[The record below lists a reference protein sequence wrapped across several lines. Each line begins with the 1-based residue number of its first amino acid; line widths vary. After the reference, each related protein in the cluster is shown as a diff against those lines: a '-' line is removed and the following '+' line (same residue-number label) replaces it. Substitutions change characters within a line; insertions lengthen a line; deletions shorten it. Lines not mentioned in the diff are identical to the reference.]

1 VIARP
6 ARVGLNPKSQPQR
19 IFGESACSH
28 SKNWNK
34 VERFGT
40 GIAYNESRICDQ
52 AGRTGRWATKTGI
65 RARNRN
71 PHNLRG
77 AGHMQRVAILVD
89 GWNLLKAADRL
100 KRRVN
105 LAELAHAALAHG
117 PDRYIAF
124 QRFYIGPNSG
134 FGTTQRVERLAD
146 QVRSLGYEWVQ
157 CSTEGAYPKTVV
169 DAHIIMD
176 ILTWSYCHS
185 VDVIALYSGDGDYAE
200 AAR

>member
-1 VIARP
+1 
-6 ARVGLNPKSQPQR
+6 
-19 IFGESACSH
+19 
-28 SKNWNK
+28 
-34 VERFGT
+34 
-40 GIAYNESRICDQ
+40 
-52 AGRTGRWATKTGI
+52 
-65 RARNRN
+65 
-71 PHNLRG
+71 
-77 AGHMQRVAILVD
+77 MQRVAILVD

-105 LAELAHAALAHG
+105 LAELGHAALVHH

-134 FGTTQRVERLAD
+134 FGTAQRVERLAEE
-146 QVRSLGYEWVQ
+146 VRSLGYEWVQ

-200 AAR
+200 AARRARALGLRVEIYAIKASHHLSTALERSANSTHDLEALGALHPGSDSADDAYAGDSTEA